1 MSHDPHVTLE
11 VVGLLPLGADEA
23 PLENG
28 LLAQSEEGVEGV
40 DLGVSLANLILSELS
55 LGLAE
60 PVDPN
65 ESVHDCVVIFVFE
78 NLFYLKQNVFWSL
91 DRIFMIPL
99 WIKSGVISHYLDHTV
114 PSCSSSSSS

>member
-11 VVGLLPLGADEA
+11 VVGLVPLWTDEA

-28 LLAQSEEGVEGV
+28 LLAQSEEGVESV
-40 DLGVSLANLILSELS
+40 DLRVPLANFILSELS

-78 NLFYLKQNVFWSL
+78 SLFYLKLNRYFGHFRTEL
-91 DRIFMIPL
+91 
-99 WIKSGVISHYLDHTV
+99 
-114 PSCSSSSSS
+114 

>member
-11 VVGLLPLGADEA
+11 VVGLVPLGTDEA

-28 LLAQSEEGVEGV
+28 LLAQSEEGVESV
-40 DLGVSLANLILSELS
+40 DLRVSLANIRFGEFS

-65 ESVHDCVVIFVFE
+65 ESVQDCVVIFVLE
-78 NLFYLKQNVFWSL
+78 SLFYLKLNRHFCHFYIEL
-91 DRIFMIPL
+91 
-99 WIKSGVISHYLDHTV
+99 
-114 PSCSSSSSS
+114 